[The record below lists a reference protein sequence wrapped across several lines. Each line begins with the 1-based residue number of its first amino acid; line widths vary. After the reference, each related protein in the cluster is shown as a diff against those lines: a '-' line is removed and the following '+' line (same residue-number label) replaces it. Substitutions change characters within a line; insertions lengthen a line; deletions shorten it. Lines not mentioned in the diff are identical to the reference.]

1 VPSPT
6 EALAEVGGVNVH
18 AKVVI
23 DGRDRK
29 RLEGLCRYVRLSTTD
44 QAEMPDG
51 RGACEVAGKH
61 GPMPFRA
68 ASELRMLAP
77 LRERRGARDV
87 DASRACDRA

>member
-1 VPSPT
+1 MAPRPFERSF
-6 EALAEVGGVNVH
+6 GGLV
-18 AKVVI
+18 ASAY
-23 DGRDRK
+23 
-29 RLEGLCRYVRLSTTD
+29 LRLSTTD

>member
-1 VPSPT
+1 MYLRTTKRRNADGSEVRYYQ
-6 EALAEVGGVNVH
+6 LAENEWDAARG
-18 AKVVI
+18 
-23 DGRDRK
+23 
-29 RLEGLCRYVRLSTTD
+29 YVRLSTTD